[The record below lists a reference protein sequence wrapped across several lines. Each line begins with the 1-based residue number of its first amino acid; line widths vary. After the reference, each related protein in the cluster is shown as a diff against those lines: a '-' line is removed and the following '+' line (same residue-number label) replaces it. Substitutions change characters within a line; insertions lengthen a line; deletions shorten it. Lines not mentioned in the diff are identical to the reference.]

1 MSDLWE
7 SLVNL
12 YRLRLIP
19 TVKRML
25 DRRRLSYTLL
35 TVGILGVCA
44 AALALLIAYAAES
57 VSAFDTLSAD
67 YEEYLAKRV
76 AEGFKRSPMPELRDV
91 IALAKGGATALAVF
105 CGGIWLMLSAVAV
118 GWVMSSVMESEAYVY
133 GLYMIYGADRRQLSR
148 QLSLEFLLAGI
159 PALCLGTPSGL
170 LLYRAVGGSQGLT
183 PWQILLSAVGFL
195 LLILCSAAF
204 LSRRVLKRP
213 CMSLLNAS
221 DTSDLTIS
229 PRRSHPGGLNGKRGS
244 AASALLAFL
253 RMRRHYVSL
262 ALVAAIVSASAFGS
276 LSYKG
281 TTAADDASH
290 TFYFTKGI
298 TAEDLQFSYL
308 DELHGRAAVKELSY
322 AVAGTAESLGTHIRL
337 TESQNPTQEGVYLG
351 TQYATDSIRIACGDG
366 ETYTELGGCL
376 TIPPAFSH
384 LPLESLSRLGYDLE
398 AVPAGCAV
406 YVYPEQNGPTLQV
419 KAGDHI
425 TLSLPDGQSGSLSR
439 RVEAGGETVTLRI
452 ADVVEVGS
460 VVVMETG
467 EEVCPRI
474 TEDYLYVSPPDYE
487 RFSGDDR
494 ALTFTA
500 EEVYPDELFG
510 EDTEGVCILAVP
522 EGYFEGGAAPDTVTV
537 IHPRETAK
545 ELFSQ
550 GDVELEHEEYF
561 KNKTYK
567 ATGVYLGTEKQYLSD
582 PNAAP
587 KLEEYA
593 KDTLQTYLN
602 GGDHTL
608 VREEYTVTSVITM
621 PKGSEPYLIL
631 PRTEEINYNRL
642 HNDLCALRLSPLSK
656 DTPAMN
662 TVKHEAYVLST
673 SVDLRS
679 LGYGKHFYL
688 GTSLMGDFVTS
699 MESAGISLQAPL
711 QTFAHSRVTTRGSFS
726 VGDTHY
732 LLAEPFSDFI
742 VGVYPE
748 IDADQYPRLVTGEGC
763 FCSVG
768 NPHEISILS
777 ASETG
782 FYALLHGDNIG
793 GLRSESIPVAGYYA
807 VNHWMISPASE
818 SDLAEDLPTGFG
830 VLSVRD
836 PANTPFRVGDNLS
849 VAVRQDTSELLRDP
863 ALMGI
868 GGDRLLSYLLE
879 HFAYEYVTVEIS
891 AVVAGDTNTLII
903 PDGDLESVLGQEG
916 IYRELK
922 VYLNPDVTIKD
933 YLDLH
938 VKATALAKQ
947 TAGEVT
953 LLYDEAYVTK
963 TAEGLPPSVL
973 MDCVGGTALCLLP
986 LLLLASQFLFYGKRG
1001 EEFTILRAIGRTV
1014 QDRKRLFASE
1024 ICLFCGM
1031 VTLTVAVSCPVGYGA
1046 WLLLTDGLGL
1056 PTEGLVFD
1064 PLLYGG
1070 VVAVSAVFSAIVGL
1084 LACKRAGNT

>member
-35 TVGILGVCA
+35 TVGILAVCA

-57 VSAFDTLSAD
+57 ASAFDTLSAD
-67 YEEYLAKRV
+67 YEAYLAKRV
-76 AEGFKRSPMPELRDV
+76 TEGFKRSPMPELRDV
-91 IALAKGGATALAVF
+91 IALAKSESTALAVF
-105 CGGIWLMLSAVAV
+105 CGGIWLILSAVAV

-133 GLYMIYGADRRQLSR
+133 GLYMIYGADRKQLSR

-159 PALCLGTPSGL
+159 PALCIGVPSGL

-183 PWQILLSAVGFL
+183 PWQLLLSAVGFL
-195 LLILCSAAF
+195 LLILCSAAL
-204 LSRRVLKRP
+204 LSRRILKRP

-221 DTSDLTIS
+221 DTSDLTVS
-229 PRRSHPGGLNGKRGS
+229 PRRSHLGGLNGKRGS

-262 ALVAAIVSASAFGS
+262 VLVAAIVSASAFGS

-281 TTAADDASH
+281 AKATDDVSH
-290 TFYFTKGI
+290 AFYFTNGI
-298 TAEDLQFSYL
+298 TAEELQFSYL
-308 DELHGRAAVKELSY
+308 GELHNRAAVRELSY
-322 AVAGTAESLGTHIRL
+322 AVADTAESLGTHIRL
-337 TESQNPTQEGVYLG
+337 TESQNPSQGGVYLG

-366 ETYTELGGCL
+366 ETYTELGGGL

-419 KAGDHI
+419 QAGDYI
-425 TLSLPDGQSGSLSR
+425 TLSIPDGQSGSLSQ
-439 RVEAGGETVTLRI
+439 RVESDGETFTLRI
-452 ADVVEVGS
+452 VDVVSVGS
-460 VVVMETG
+460 VVVRETG

-494 ALTFTA
+494 AVTFTA

-510 EDTEGVCILAVP
+510 EDTEGGCILAVP
-522 EGYFEGGAAPDTVTV
+522 EGYFDGSAAPDTVTV

-550 GDVELEHEEYF
+550 GNVELEHAEYF

-608 VREEYTVTSVITM
+608 IREEYTVTSVITM

-631 PRTEEINYNRL
+631 PRTDGINYNRL
-642 HNDLCALRLSPLSK
+642 WNDLCAFRLAPLSK
-656 DTPAMN
+656 DAPAMN
-662 TVKHEAYVLST
+662 IVKHEAYVLSA
-673 SVDLRS
+673 SGDLRS
-679 LGYGKHFYL
+679 PGYGKHFYL
-688 GTSLMGDFVTS
+688 GTSLMGDFVTA
-699 MESAGISLQAPL
+699 MEGAGISLQAPI

-726 VGDTHY
+726 IGNAHY

-742 VGVYPE
+742 VGLYPE
-748 IDADQYPRLVTGEGC
+748 IDADSYPRYVTGEGC
-763 FCSVG
+763 FSLVG
-768 NPHEISILS
+768 NTHEISILS

-782 FYALLHGDNIG
+782 FYALLHEDNIG
-793 GLRSESIPVAGYYA
+793 GLKSASIPVAGYYA
-807 VNHWMISPASE
+807 VNYWMISPASE
-818 SDLAEDLPTGFG
+818 SELVEDLPAGFG

-836 PANTPFRVGDNLS
+836 PANTPFRVGDTLS

-868 GGDRLLSYLLE
+868 AGDRLLSYLLE

-891 AVVAGDTNTLII
+891 AVVAGETNTLIL
-903 PDGDLESVLGQEG
+903 PDGDLETVMVQEG
-916 IYRELK
+916 IYRELM
-922 VYLNPDVTIKD
+922 VYLTPDVSIKD

-947 TAGEVT
+947 TTGEVT
-953 LLYDEAYVTK
+953 LLYDETYITK
-963 TAEGLPPSVL
+963 TAESLPLSSL

-986 LLLLASQFLFYGKRG
+986 LLLLASQFLFYGKRE
-1001 EEFTILRAIGRTV
+1001 EEFTILRAIGRTGR
-1014 QDRKRLFASE
+1014 DRKRLFAWE
-1024 ICLFCGM
+1024 IGLFCGTI
-1031 VTLTVAVSCPVGYGA
+1031 TLTVAISCPVGYGA
-1046 WLLLTDGLGL
+1046 WLLLTDGLDL
-1056 PTEGLVFD
+1056 PAEGLVFD

-1070 VVAVSAVFSAIVGL
+1070 VVAVAAVFSAIVGL
-1084 LACKRAGNT
+1084 LACKRANNT